1 MLDLIDF
8 NPLECFHS
16 EFHNGENVDRYPREP
31 NNFLRKFIWTRLH
44 LGHEIS
50 YILGLIRRR
59 IINYRKIAPR
69 WFPILITPGKSM
81 DSKGISRL
89 YMSFQEFCRSIQAW
103 WNEEPMQWLFS
114 SVSFREFGPL
124 KSWSTLSF
132 LVFILIGVTECVW
145 RHIFFSL
152 NSFPSCLNWMLHCFF
167 TSTLQIEGFIETLFE
182 VKKLFPE
189 YLKSMIRCHSY
200 STRHWM
206 GYINFYK
213 LIFSTP
219 IELKLLNRIANSYP
233 T

>member
-124 KSWSTLSF
+124 KSWSKLSSCF
-132 LVFILIGVTECVW
+132 HMSNSCFHIDWGNRMCLKAY
-145 RHIFFSL
+145 IFFL
-152 NSFPSCLNWMLHCFF
+152 
-167 TSTLQIEGFIETLFE
+167 
-182 VKKLFPE
+182 
-189 YLKSMIRCHSY
+189 
-200 STRHWM
+200 
-206 GYINFYK
+206 K
-213 LIFSTP
+213 LISILF
-219 IELKLLNRIANSYP
+219 KLNVALFFHKHLTNWRFYWDIIWS
-233 T
+233 